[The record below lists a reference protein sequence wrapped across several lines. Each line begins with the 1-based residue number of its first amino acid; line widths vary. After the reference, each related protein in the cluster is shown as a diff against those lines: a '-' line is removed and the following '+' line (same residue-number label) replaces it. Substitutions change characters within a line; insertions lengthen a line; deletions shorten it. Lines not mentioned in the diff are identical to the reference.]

1 MGSRSGRVLDCST
14 GSLADHS
21 DLEIILG
28 HDPSNDEHKSMIK
41 KVNGELV
48 RAKGLGPY
56 KKLMKGPTIFRTKPM
71 LGKVED

>member
-1 MGSRSGRVLDCST
+1 MEGGARPLSNRVSWVTKC
-14 GSLADHS
+14 
-21 DLEIILG
+21 
-28 HDPSNDEHKSMIK
+28 PSNASASDEHKSMIK